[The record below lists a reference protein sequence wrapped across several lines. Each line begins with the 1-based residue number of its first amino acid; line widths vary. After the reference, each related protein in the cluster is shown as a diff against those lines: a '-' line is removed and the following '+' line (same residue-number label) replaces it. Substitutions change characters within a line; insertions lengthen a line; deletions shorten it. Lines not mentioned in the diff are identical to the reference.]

1 MIGGFT
7 MKSAVVM
14 SAIAL
19 LAVAASGNACS
30 VSGTVYTVKGQP
42 WHGAVVRLVDLDSQ
56 AEAFAVADASAN
68 YSIDANAMSG
78 QRMRV
83 DLVSDPTV
91 VTGTHLPSRSII
103 GQSESFA
110 CSAGQSHEDVRAQ
123 VD

>member
-7 MKSAVVM
+7 MKTVVVM
-14 SAIAL
+14 SALTL
-19 LAVAASGNACS
+19 LAVSASSSACS
-30 VSGTVYTVKGQP
+30 VTGTAYTVKGQP
-42 WHGAVVRLVDLDSQ
+42 LHGAVVRLVDLDSQ
-56 AEAFAVADASAN
+56 MQAFALTDASAN

-91 VTGTHLPSRSII
+91 VTGTHLFSRSII
-103 GQSESFA
+103 GESEAFA
-110 CSAGQSHEDVRAQ
+110 CSGGQSHQDVHAQ